1 MNLRTTARDC
11 LYVNWAIPVEQL
23 PALPAPLR
31 YELHRGA
38 ANESVAF
45 VSALLFR
52 FTGLRARRLPMLR
65 LSYPQATFRLYVL
78 DGHNLPAVLY
88 WHVLVP
94 AWVVPLS
101 RFLGRQ
107 PAFAGSFSYPPLGV
121 LADDDLRWRVG
132 RAGDLS
138 IAARLSTPSV
148 GQVPNLGSWQR
159 TVDTFRRRSK
169 LYVVWDGRLRNV
181 ARTQAPAEVMPM
193 AVEIGEAALLIK
205 IFPSVAASSWPTP
218 HSAWLCPEI
227 PFTFELGKPIRLPV
241 PAPRLAV
248 ADPV

>member
-11 LYVNWAIPVEQL
+11 LYVNWAIPVAQL
-23 PALPAPLR
+23 PDLPAPLR
-31 YELHRGA
+31 YELHRGPA
-38 ANESVAF
+38 GENVAF
-45 VSALLFR
+45 VSVLLFR
-52 FTGLRARRLPMLR
+52 FVGLRARRLPVLR

-88 WHVLVP
+88 WQVLVP
-94 AWVVPLS
+94 PWVVPLS

-107 PAFAGSFSYPPLGV
+107 PAHAGRFDYPPLGV
-121 LADDDLRWRVG
+121 AADEPLRWRVG
-132 RAGDLS
+132 RNVDLTLE
-138 IAARLSTPSV
+138 ARLSTPSV
-148 GQVPNLGSWQR
+148 GQSPNLGSWQR

-169 LYVVWDGRLRNV
+169 LYVVWDGRLRNL
-181 ARTQAPAEVMPM
+181 ARSQSPAAVVPM
-193 AVEIGEAALLIK
+193 AVEVEDSALMTE
-205 IFPSVAASSWPTP
+205 IFPSVAAELWQTP

-227 PFTFELGKPIRLPV
+227 PFTFELGEKIRLPV